1 MSSSKERVVNI
12 AKLARL
18 DLCSGLPKE
27 EAEGKLATFAAQFDD
42 IVALMD
48 TLAEVDT
55 EGVEPL
61 YWPLAAPVSPPRED
75 VAARH
80 NTREELLQNAPE
92 QDGQFFVVPRIV

>member
-1 MSSSKERVVNI
+1 MPKTI
-12 AKLARL
+12 ATVLDMARLARIDL
-18 DLCSGLPKE
+18 DAGHDPAT
-27 EAEGKLATFAAQFDD
+27 AEKDLARFARQFDD

-55 EGVEPL
+55 QGVEPL
-61 YWPLAAPVSPPRED
+61 YWPLAAPASPPRED

-80 NTREELLQNAPE
+80 NTREELLANAPE